1 MTLILLLANFFQNE
15 IKLLVCKQFN
25 SLFHFTFYIPQI
37 MGILHLGDYGQITP
51 IKTFDLPLLRKQVPY
66 YVFMHLTYL

>member
-1 MTLILLLANFFQNE
+1 
-15 IKLLVCKQFN
+15 
-25 SLFHFTFYIPQI
+25 